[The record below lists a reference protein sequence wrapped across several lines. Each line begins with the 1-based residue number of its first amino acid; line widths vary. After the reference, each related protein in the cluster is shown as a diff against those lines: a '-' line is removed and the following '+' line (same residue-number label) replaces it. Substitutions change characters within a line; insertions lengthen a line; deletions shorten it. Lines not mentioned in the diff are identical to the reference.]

1 MKDQIVKYTKKL
13 IQDKT
18 AIPDSIRFYA
28 LDDEVIASREDAW
41 KPVFESVLAE
51 LNVVG
56 LLLAQPALPFADYLI
71 AKAGGR
77 ERRIYPRD
85 SETKTFLHDIPFI
98 RKEEI
103 DEKMI
108 MPACLVVNH
117 DIPFIRK
124 EEIDG
129 GLPRK
134 IAAVLRGRKGLVIEG
149 VGFVSS
155 GTVTLEQAYIIYS
168 SIFHATFI
176 KYLYDLLETGFSL
189 PGEREVFYNFRESR
203 PTAPDVNSLRFRQGP
218 LMERSEILDEIAVVG
233 RYTVETGLVDSFFGN
248 ISYFSDGIVYIS
260 QTGASL
266 DGLDGFIDP
275 VPMDNSSTY
284 GITASSEL
292 PVHRRIYET
301 TDCRTV
307 LHGHPKFS
315 IIISMLCDKRAV
327 CEIVDCGKNCPETRM
342 FGDIPIVAGEIGVG
356 GIAKNVPPVV
366 REFGRALVFGH
377 GAFCVGRN
385 DFKEAFT
392 ELARMEEACSTGY
405 FRLLRQRLDAV

>member
-1 MKDQIVKYTKKL
+1 
-13 IQDKT
+13 
-18 AIPDSIRFYA
+18 
-28 LDDEVIASREDAW
+28 
-41 KPVFESVLAE
+41 
-51 LNVVG
+51 
-56 LLLAQPALPFADYLI
+56 
-71 AKAGGR
+71 
-77 ERRIYPRD
+77 
-85 SETKTFLHDIPFI
+85 
-98 RKEEI
+98 
-103 DEKMI
+103 
-108 MPACLVVNH
+108 
-117 DIPFIRK
+117 PFIRK

-134 IAAVLRGRKGLVIEG
+134 IAAVLRERKGLVIEG